1 MAIGIIYYLSIED
14 RIRDEKG
21 NVVQR
26 AVIARASGNLP
37 AEWTY
42 NPKAKPQKPFNSE
55 DTEFDTSFSIIHPF
69 RDAAKTIA
77 EHYAQNGDASAPK
90 VKYNTSIN
98 DAQKT
103 LFENILAQEY
113 DAVKKQEN
121 KGSIPPASYP
131 LD

>member
-69 RDAAKTIA
+69 RDVLLKLL
-77 EHYAQNGDASAPK
+77 QNIMRKMGMQAHPK
-90 VKYNTSIN
+90 
-98 DAQKT
+98 
-103 LFENILAQEY
+103 
-113 DAVKKQEN
+113 
-121 KGSIPPASYP
+121 
-131 LD
+131 